1 MDDLGNRD
9 GDITIWDESTSSYDD
24 IEFAVDPDNNQYN
37 SIDNEGI
44 SYDNAGNMTED
55 IHDYTYTYDYE
66 NRLVRIEDD
75 LSAAVAQFC
84 YDALG
89 RRIMKDDK
97 GELKGLSLFVL

>member
-44 SYDNAGNMTED
+44 SCHNAG
-55 IHDYTYTYDYE
+55 
-66 NRLVRIEDD
+66 V
-75 LSAAVAQFC
+75 
-84 YDALG
+84 
-89 RRIMKDDK
+89 
-97 GELKGLSLFVL
+97 VLL